1 MARADAVQ
9 NRERLL
15 AAAREAFAESTDASL
30 TAVAKQAGV
39 GIGTLYRHFPTRESL
54 IVALYRHHI
63 ERLIKLSPVLL
74 TERKPLEALRAWCAE
89 VARYGRMKYGAA
101 EVIHAAVNDAE
112 YYGPFV
118 DAIRQ
123 LLEAGADQ
131 GTLKRGVDPE
141 DVLLQLSVLW
151 RLDPANDGEARAA
164 RIVEL
169 IIDGLRARM
178 LGVLTRALLTRSM
191 GRRPPMPVWGRSGCS
206 VEPGRQGRGA
216 LVVGL
221 VRGGRRPIR
230 WPGFG

>member
-15 AAAREAFAESTDASL
+15 AAARVSFAKSADASL
-30 TAVAKQAGV
+30 SAVAKQAGV

-63 ERLIKLSPVLL
+63 ERLIQLVPALL
-74 TERKPLEALRAWCAE
+74 TERKPLEALRAWFAE
-89 VARYGRMKYGAA
+89 VARYGRMKYGMS

-118 DAIRQ
+118 GAIRQ
-123 LLEAGADQ
+123 LLDAGVEA
-131 GTLKRGVDPE
+131 GTLKKGIDPE

-151 RLDPANDGEARAA
+151 RLDPANDGEARAK

-169 IIDGLRARM
+169 IMDGLRAR
-178 LGVLTRALLTRSM
+178 
-191 GRRPPMPVWGRSGCS
+191 
-206 VEPGRQGRGA
+206 Q
-216 LVVGL
+216 
-221 VRGGRRPIR
+221 
-230 WPGFG
+230 